1 MNQKQ
6 SDILNNSIKELMSD
20 MLKEDIYNI
29 ALSHDLDVDKRTSK
43 KVLVEKLNE
52 ILVED
57 FEKDCQYLL
66 PRELFYFMS
75 LYLQFEKDHP
85 SSIKTVFQ
93 AILEKNNYEIDDIDG
108 DYLVER
114 GYFQIVR
121 EDDTHTML
129 YPYPPIIVSF
139 LTNFMDLLTIT
150 EKNQKMLDYA
160 IALTNI
166 YGWVPY
172 SQYVHIWNL
181 YNENK
186 ITEKIAKDFF
196 EVMGKKEPEIW
207 VHDKTVINEILT
219 LEDYKYLEPS
229 SKQHPWYTP
238 SEEMIEKS
246 VNTLVDS
253 QSKAYKALEEFFK
266 KNKGSIQSA
275 EELDD
280 IIHEILLMLKV
291 DNPPSTFFEMLEE
304 FGYIFEDKQ
313 EVETFMKLFQEISS
327 NSRKWTLRG
336 FTPKEISQL
345 FYN

>member
-1 MNQKQ
+1 MNQKHK
-6 SDILNNSIKELMSD
+6 DILNNSIKELMSD
-20 MLKEDIYNI
+20 MTKEDILNI
-29 ALSHDLDVDKRTSK
+29 ALSHDLDVDKKTSK

-66 PRELFYFMS
+66 LDELFYFMS
-75 LYLQFEKDHP
+75 LYLEFEKDH
-85 SSIKTVFQ
+85 SSTIKKVFQ
-93 AILEKNNYEIDDIDG
+93 GILDKYNYEIDDADG

-114 GYFQIVR
+114 GYFQILR
-121 EDDTHTML
+121 EDDNHFMI
-129 YPYPPIIVSF
+129 YSYPPIIVSF
-139 LTNFMDLLTIT
+139 LSNFMNLLVLA
-150 EKNQKMLDYA
+150 EQNQKKLGYA

-166 YGWVPY
+166 YGWYSY

-186 ITEKIAKDFF
+186 ISEKIAKDFLKIM
-196 EVMGKKEPEIW
+196 EKKEPEIW
-207 VHDKTVINEILT
+207 LHEKNVINEILT
-219 LEDYKYLEPS
+219 LEDYKYLAPS

-238 SEEMIEKS
+238 TEEMIEKS
-246 VNTLVDS
+246 VNTLVDP
-253 QSKAYKALEEFFK
+253 QSKAYKELEGFFK
-266 KNKGSIQSA
+266 QNKGTIESE

-280 IIHEILLMLKV
+280 IIHEILLMMKV
-291 DNPPSTFFEMLEE
+291 DNPPSAFFEMLEE

-313 EVETFMKLFQEISS
+313 TVEAFMEVFTKISN

-336 FTPKEISQL
+336 FTPTEIRQL